1 MKQFESDNK
10 EVLRIITLHVKEN
23 HPFKLQTSWK
33 ISTVLVSHDFAYFLK
48 IRIPIILLY
57 TDVTTYKN
65 MAYRFTSEKIKTKH
79 WFIII
84 IDLKCFIND
93 ISE

>member
-1 MKQFESDNK
+1 MEQFESDNK

-79 WFIII
+79 WFEIIL
-84 IDLKCFIND
+84 DT
-93 ISE
+93 